1 MKTLLDQLSNYA
13 DYHRSERNITTHLI
27 GVPMIVL
34 ALMVLLSRPAWV
46 VNELALSPAVFI
58 VVVLLLYY
66 MRLHIA
72 MGLIMAALL
81 VSGLFLSAWVATLD
95 DAIWLAAGVGG
106 FLLGWVIQFVG
117 HYFEGRKPA
126 FFDDVM
132 GLAIGPLFVVAEA
145 LFKLGLFSE
154 LAQEIENRSGPVRP

>member
-34 ALMVLLSRPAWV
+34 ALMVLLSRPTWV
-46 VNELALSPAVFI
+46 VNDLALSPAVFI

-66 MRLHIA
+66 LRLHIA

-95 DAIWLAAGVGG
+95 DAIWLASGVGG

-132 GLAIGPLFVVAEA
+132 GLAIGPLFVVAEV

-154 LAQEIENRSGPVRP
+154 LAQEVETRSGPVRP

>member
-34 ALMVLLSRPAWV
+34 ALMVLLSRPTWV
-46 VNELALSPAVFI
+46 VNDLALSPAVFI
-58 VVVLLLYY
+58 VAVLLLYY
-66 MRLHIA
+66 LRLHIA

-132 GLAIGPLFVVAEA
+132 GLAIGPLFVVAEV

>member
-34 ALMVLLSRPAWV
+34 ALMVLLSRPTWV
-46 VNELALSPAVFI
+46 VNDLALSPAVFI

-66 MRLHIA
+66 LRLHIA
-72 MGLIMAALL
+72 MGLIMSALL

-95 DAIWLAAGVGG
+95 DAIWLATGIGG

-132 GLAIGPLFVVAEA
+132 GLAIGPLFVVAEV

-154 LAQEIENRSGPVRP
+154 LAQEVENRSGPVRP

>member
-34 ALMVLLSRPAWV
+34 ALMVLLSRPTWV
-46 VNELALSPAVFI
+46 VGELALSPAVFI

-66 MRLHIA
+66 LRLHIA
-72 MGLIMAALL
+72 MGLIMSALL

-95 DAIWLAAGVGG
+95 DAIWLASGVGG

-132 GLAIGPLFVVAEA
+132 GLAIGPLFVVAEV

-154 LAQEIENRSGPVRP
+154 LAQEVENRSGPVRP

>member
-34 ALMVLLSRPAWV
+34 ALMVLLSRPTWV
-46 VNELALSPAVFI
+46 VGELALSPAVFI

-66 MRLHIA
+66 LRLHIA
-72 MGLIMAALL
+72 MGLIMSALL

-95 DAIWLAAGVGG
+95 DAIWLATGVGG

>member
-13 DYHRSERNITTHLI
+13 DYHRSERNITTHLV

-34 ALMVLLSRPAWV
+34 ALMVLLSRPTWV

-66 MRLHIA
+66 LRLHIV
-72 MGLIMAALL
+72 MGLIMAAVL

-95 DAIWLAAGVGG
+95 DAIWLASGVGG

-132 GLAIGPLFVVAEA
+132 GLAIGPLFVVAEV
-145 LFKLGLFSE
+145 LFKFGLFSE
-154 LAQEIENRSGPVRP
+154 LAQEVETRSGPVRP

>member
-34 ALMVLLSRPAWV
+34 ALMVLLSRPTWV
-46 VNELALSPAVFI
+46 VNDLALSPAVFI

-66 MRLHIA
+66 LRLHIA

-106 FLLGWVIQFVG
+106 FFLGWVIQFVG

>member
-34 ALMVLLSRPAWV
+34 ALMVLLSRPTWV
-46 VNELALSPAVFI
+46 VNDLALSPAVFI

-66 MRLHIA
+66 LRLHIA

-95 DAIWLAAGVGG
+95 DAIWLASGVGG

-132 GLAIGPLFVVAEA
+132 GLAIGPLFVVAEV

-154 LAQEIENRSGPVRP
+154 LAQEVENRSGPVRP

>member
-13 DYHRSERNITTHLI
+13 DYHRSQRNITTHLI

-34 ALMVLLSRPAWV
+34 ALMVLLSRPTWV
-46 VNELALSPAVFI
+46 VNELALSPAVLI

-66 MRLHIA
+66 LRLHIA

-95 DAIWLAAGVGG
+95 DAIWLATGVGG

-132 GLAIGPLFVVAEA
+132 GLAIGPLFVVAEV

-154 LAQEIENRSGPVRP
+154 LAQEVENRSGPVRP

>member
-58 VVVLLLYY
+58 VAVLLLYY
-66 MRLHIA
+66 LRLHIA
-72 MGLIMAALL
+72 MGLIMSALL

-95 DAIWLAAGVGG
+95 DSIWLAAGVGG

>member
-46 VNELALSPAVFI
+46 VSDLALSPAVFI

-66 MRLHIA
+66 LRLHIA
-72 MGLIMAALL
+72 MGLIMSALL

-95 DAIWLAAGVGG
+95 DSIWLASGVGG

-132 GLAIGPLFVVAEA
+132 GLAIGPLFVVAEV

-154 LAQEIENRSGPVRP
+154 LAQEVENRSGPVRP

>member
-34 ALMVLLSRPAWV
+34 ALMVLLSRPTWV
-46 VNELALSPAVFI
+46 VNDLALSPAVFI
-58 VVVLLLYY
+58 VAVLLLYY
-66 MRLHIA
+66 LRLHIA
-72 MGLIMAALL
+72 MGLIMSALL

-95 DAIWLAAGVGG
+95 DSIWLALGVGG

-132 GLAIGPLFVVAEA
+132 GLAIGPLFVVAEV

-154 LAQEIENRSGPVRP
+154 LAQEVENRSGPVRP

>member
-46 VNELALSPAVFI
+46 VSDLALSPAVFI

-66 MRLHIA
+66 LRLHIA

-132 GLAIGPLFVVAEA
+132 GLAIGPLFVVAEV
-145 LFKLGLFSE
+145 LFKFGLFSE
-154 LAQEIENRSGPVRP
+154 LAQEVENRSGPVRP

>member
-34 ALMVLLSRPAWV
+34 ALMVLLSRPTWV
-46 VNELALSPAVFI
+46 VNDLALSPAVFI

-66 MRLHIA
+66 LRLHIA
-72 MGLIMAALL
+72 MGVIMSALL

-95 DAIWLAAGVGG
+95 DSIWLAAGVGG

>member
-13 DYHRSERNITTHLI
+13 DYHRSERNIATHLI
-27 GVPMIVL
+27 GIPMIVV
-34 ALMVLLSRPAWV
+34 AIMVLLSRPIWMV
-46 VNELALSPAVFI
+46 SDLALSPAVFI

-66 MRLHIA
+66 LRLHLGL
-72 MGLIMAALL
+72 GLIMSALL
-81 VSGLFLSAWVATLD
+81 VSGLFLSAWVASLD
-95 DAIWLAAGVGG
+95 DSIWLVAGVGG
-106 FLLGWVIQFVG
+106 FLLGWVIQFIG

-132 GLAIGPLFVVAEA
+132 GLAIGPLFVVAEV

-154 LAQEIENRSGPVRP
+154 LAQEVETRSGPVRP

>member
-34 ALMVLLSRPAWV
+34 ALMVLLSRPTWV
-46 VNELALSPAVFI
+46 VGELALSPAVFI

-66 MRLHIA
+66 LRLHIA
-72 MGLIMAALL
+72 MGLIMSALL

-95 DAIWLAAGVGG
+95 DSIWLASGVGG

-132 GLAIGPLFVVAEA
+132 GLAIGPLFVVAEV
-145 LFKLGLFSE
+145 LFKCGLFSE
-154 LAQEIENRSGPVRP
+154 LAQEVENRSGPVRP

>member
-34 ALMVLLSRPAWV
+34 ALMVLLSRPTWV
-46 VNELALSPAVFI
+46 VNDLALSPAVFI

-66 MRLHIA
+66 LRLHIA
-72 MGLIMAALL
+72 MGLIMSALL

-132 GLAIGPLFVVAEA
+132 GLAIGPLFVVAEV
-145 LFKLGLFSE
+145 LFKFGLFSE
-154 LAQEIENRSGPVRP
+154 LAQEVENRSGPVRP

>member
-34 ALMVLLSRPAWV
+34 ALMVLLSRPTWV
-46 VNELALSPAVFI
+46 VSDLALSPAVFI

-66 MRLHIA
+66 LRLHIA
-72 MGLIMAALL
+72 MGLIMSALL

-132 GLAIGPLFVVAEA
+132 GLAIGPLFVVAEV

-154 LAQEIENRSGPVRP
+154 LAQEVENRSGPVRP

>member
-66 MRLHIA
+66 LRLHIA
-72 MGLIMAALL
+72 MGLIMSALL

-95 DAIWLAAGVGG
+95 DAIWLATGVGG

-126 FFDDVM
+126 FFDDVL

>member
-34 ALMVLLSRPAWV
+34 ALMVLLSRPTWV
-46 VNELALSPAVFI
+46 VNDLALSPAVFI

-66 MRLHIA
+66 LRLHIA
-72 MGLIMAALL
+72 MGLIMSALL

-95 DAIWLAAGVGG
+95 DAIWLASGVGG

-132 GLAIGPLFVVAEA
+132 GLAIGPLFVLAEA
-145 LFKLGLFSE
+145 LFKFGLFSE

>member
-46 VNELALSPAVFI
+46 VNDLALSPAVFI

-66 MRLHIA
+66 LRLHIA
-72 MGLIMAALL
+72 MGLIMSALL

-95 DAIWLAAGVGG
+95 DSIWLATGVGG

-132 GLAIGPLFVVAEA
+132 GLAIGPLFVVAEV
-145 LFKLGLFSE
+145 LFKFGLFSE
-154 LAQEIENRSGPVRP
+154 LAQEVETRSGPVRP

>member
-1 MKTLLDQLSNYA
+1 M
-13 DYHRSERNITTHLI
+13 
-27 GVPMIVL
+27 
-34 ALMVLLSRPAWV
+34 
-46 VNELALSPAVFI
+46 
-58 VVVLLLYY
+58 
-66 MRLHIA
+66 
-72 MGLIMAALL
+72 

-95 DAIWLAAGVGG
+95 DAIWLATGVGG

-132 GLAIGPLFVVAEA
+132 GLAIGPLFVVAEV
-145 LFKLGLFSE
+145 LFNLGLFSE

>member
-13 DYHRSERNITTHLI
+13 DYHRSERNITTHLV

-66 MRLHIA
+66 LRLHIA

-95 DAIWLAAGVGG
+95 DAIWLATGVGG

-132 GLAIGPLFVVAEA
+132 GLAIGPLFVVAEV
-145 LFKLGLFSE
+145 LFKFGLFSE
-154 LAQEIENRSGPVRP
+154 LAQEVETRSGPVRP